1 MSDIGTG
8 QRKQLK
14 FIFFT
19 FFFFLPHHTK
29 INQSSNVSDVVM
41 TEDTEKKGERAQSCN
56 WISGVEQL
64 QIYVGS
70 KKSDVPSYNECVFIV
85 QLWQKGI
92 WQRAY
97 AVMFAVCLPIIILQ
111 FYELN
116 WFIEFKLLS
125 FMNRMG
131 KRWTM
136 LTMLLYNRW

>member
-56 WISGVEQL
+56 
-64 QIYVGS
+64 
-70 KKSDVPSYNECVFIV
+70 
-85 QLWQKGI
+85 
-92 WQRAY
+92 
-97 AVMFAVCLPIIILQ
+97 
-111 FYELN
+111 
-116 WFIEFKLLS
+116 
-125 FMNRMG
+125 
-131 KRWTM
+131 
-136 LTMLLYNRW
+136 